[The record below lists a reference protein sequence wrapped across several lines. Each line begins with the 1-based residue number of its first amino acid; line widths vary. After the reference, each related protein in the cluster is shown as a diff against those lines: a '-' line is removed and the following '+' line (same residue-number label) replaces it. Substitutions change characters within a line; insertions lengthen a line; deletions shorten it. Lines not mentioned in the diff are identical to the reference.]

1 MVSAAELKDKLS
13 DVRVYWNKPLK
24 GRYMPFKEIAAYSVG
39 GIGVYFIKM
48 IATTIIISATNV
60 VLSNVTGIPPRHLL
74 LIQYLITITGIPL
87 TAVKA
92 HMIDGM
98 RLKSGKYKPWI
109 LGMGIPTVALCLLV
123 VFTPYKQMSTA
134 WVYILTILY
143 SIALNFTYWF
153 FEEAYEN
160 LIFLLSPNTQ
170 ERADVSA
177 IKSITYSLAPTIYM
191 PLIPLMVK
199 LMHANDMYDIRIYQV
214 LFPIISVIGVGM
226 SILVFANTNEKLVQ
240 AKTHVV
246 QIGFFDAIKAVA
258 KNKYFWIISLA
269 TWIGFL
275 EGAMG
280 YILAWLYNYGKL
292 CTDEQ
297 YAFITLIYG
306 NASLW
311 GMIAAPFC
319 IKRWGKKRTMIV
331 TNLFNILFIACLY
344 PAVSLHVNFPD
355 LCIWIVLVFLWLNA
369 LMNSF
374 AVILNP
380 AVQADI
386 RDYQHYITGERID
399 GMFAAVGLITSFIT
413 MATNSVIPLIFDRYG
428 INEHNGYENA
438 FDILGREPET
448 LYALINLLIVLSIFG
463 AAMNVIPYFFYDL
476 SEEKQRGMIGILK
489 IRAMFEDFGNDA
501 LTDRDLIDGTDLLHD
516 ALAAEET
523 PLQDVAPNLTRKE
536 RRATETAN
544 SDLRVHK
551 MIAAE
556 YRKFDTEEFRWRSAN
571 AVELLQGGLTRIL
584 SADRQAVVDA
594 KALPADTESAKAI
607 RKFAVTQA
615 RQLLGSKKTVEKHYN
630 GQMPEFDD
638 RIFETLF
645 TEETENDN
653 AKTEAYRKLDAAK
666 AAKNKAEIAEI
677 RAELKA
683 LKDDAY
689 RIKGAIKE
697 ATRENSRYNRAIRPY
712 AEAQKLLT
720 QKENY
725 TRFSEIEARY
735 DAAVARE
742 AEAEAA
748 AKALAEQEAEER
760 RRDKERRL
768 EERKNRK

>member
-1 MVSAAELKDKLS
+1 MVSAAAIKDKLS
-13 DVRVYWNKPLK
+13 DVRVYWKKPLK
-24 GRYMPFKEIAAYSVG
+24 GRYMPFREITAYSVG
-39 GIGVYFIKM
+39 GIGVYCIKM

-134 WVYILTILY
+134 WVYALTILY
-143 SIALNFTYWF
+143 SVALNFTYWF

-177 IKSITYSLAPTIYM
+177 IKSVTYSLAPTIYL

-240 AKTHVV
+240 ARTHVV

-297 YAFITLIYG
+297 YAFITLVYG

-319 IKRWGKKRTMIV
+319 IKRWGKKRTLIV

-344 PAVSLHVNFPD
+344 PAVSLHVNFPQ
-355 LCIWIVLVFLWLNA
+355 LCIWVVLVFLWLNA

-438 FDILGREPET
+438 FDILGREPDT
-448 LYALINLLIVLSIFG
+448 LYALINLLIVLSVFG
-463 AAMNVIPYFFYDL
+463 AAMNVIPFFFYDL

-489 IRAMFEDFGNDA
+489 IRAMFEDFANDA
-501 LTDRDLIDGTDLLHD
+501 LTDRDLIDGTDLLRD
-516 ALAAEET
+516 ALASEALE
-523 PLQDVAPNLTRKE
+523 PAPVAPGLPRKE
-536 RRATETAN
+536 RRRIETEN
-544 SDLRVHK
+544 SDLRVRR

-556 YRKFDTEEFRWRSAN
+556 YRKFDTEEYRWRYAN
-571 AVELLQGGLTRIL
+571 AVELVNAGLTRIL
-584 SADRQAVVDA
+584 SASPQEIAEA
-594 KALPADTESAKAI
+594 KALPNGTEAERAI
-607 RKFAVTQA
+607 RKFAITQA
-615 RQLLGSKKTVEKHYN
+615 KQLLTSKQAVMRHYGGN
-630 GQMPEFDD
+630 MPEFDD
-638 RIFETLF
+638 GVFEDLF
-645 TEETENDN
+645 AQETANDE
-653 AKTEAYRKLDAAK
+653 ARTAAYRRLDAAK
-666 AAKNKAEIAEI
+666 AAKDREAVAGI

-683 LKDDAY
+683 LKNDAY

-697 ATRENSRYNRAIRPY
+697 ATRESSRYTRAIKPY
-712 AEAQKLLT
+712 AEAQKLLA
-720 QKENY
+720 QKKNY
-725 TRFSEIEARY
+725 ARFGEIEAQY
-735 DAAVARE
+735 DAAAARE
-742 AEAEAA
+742 AAAEEAA
-748 AKALAEQEAEER
+748 RALAAQEAEER

-768 EERKNRK
+768 AERKKK